1 MRYLSLFIL
10 LATIVACNNKPMDH
24 FVIRGTIPGAMDSTE
39 IILAPNGRYNNRI
52 ATGYVINGKF
62 ELQGKAH
69 EPVYC
74 RLSMNNQDI
83 IDRKGLR
90 NENLTKYAEID
101 FFVENG
107 ELTFQTPH
115 IDSLPESFWRYDI
128 RKEKNYM
135 LKGSTTQDI
144 FSRYQQQT
152 IPLRHN
158 IRTLDRA
165 YMENSRIEDFKTL
178 QEQQIKLENL
188 TKEFIKNNRNLAVN
202 LHLAGQLKKEPFT
215 YDQTY
220 LDELAELFVS
230 YQDTCAALKQFRQ
243 DLQKAK
249 VFVQGKALQEG
260 EIITPDGKK
269 ESLLSQ
275 LKKDRYTVIDFWASW
290 CGPCRASFPHLREMY
305 KTYGEKVTFIS
316 LSVDKNEKDWQK
328 ALGEEKLPW
337 NQYLATPELS
347 KNTRDAYN
355 LTSIPTFLVIDPEG
369 KIIFSGH
376 NSGELETTLETKC
389 NI

>member
-1 MRYLSLFIL
+1 M
-10 LATIVACNNKPMDH
+10 
-24 FVIRGTIPGAMDSTE
+24 
-39 IILAPNGRYNNRI
+39 
-52 ATGYVINGKF
+52 
-62 ELQGKAH
+62 
-69 EPVYC
+69 
-74 RLSMNNQDI
+74 
-83 IDRKGLR
+83 
-90 NENLTKYAEID
+90 
-101 FFVENG
+101 
-107 ELTFQTPH
+107 
-115 IDSLPESFWRYDI
+115 
-128 RKEKNYM
+128 
-135 LKGSTTQDI
+135 
-144 FSRYQQQT
+144 
-152 IPLRHN
+152 
-158 IRTLDRA
+158 
-165 YMENSRIEDFKTL
+165 
-178 QEQQIKLENL
+178 
-188 TKEFIKNNRNLAVN
+188 
-202 LHLAGQLKKEPFT
+202 
-215 YDQTY
+215 
-220 LDELAELFVS
+220 
-230 YQDTCAALKQFRQ
+230 
-243 DLQKAK
+243 
-249 VFVQGKALQEG
+249 QGKALQEG